1 MADAR
6 GRIAA
11 VDYGT
16 KRVGIAVTD
25 PLGLFPQPYGTF
37 SPAEAVA
44 ALQQLQADDGLQAII
59 VGWPLTAEGEEGRAT
74 RRVQQ
79 YINRL
84 RNALGPV
91 DLVKWDERYTT
102 IEARERL
109 HATDRSKKRLHRRTH
124 RGRVDEAAA
133 GLMLQEFLNQ
143 R

>member
-1 MADAR
+1 MVSD
-6 GRIAA
+6 GRIVAI
-11 VDYGT
+11 DYGT

-37 SPAEAVA
+37 SPAEAVEA
-44 ALQQLQADDGLQAII
+44 LRKLQQQDGIQTI
-59 VGWPLTAEGEEGRAT
+59 VIGWPLTKEGDEGTGTA
-74 RRVQQ
+74 RVQQ

-84 RNALGPV
+84 HNALDAV
-91 DLVKWDERYTT
+91 DIVKWDERYTT

-109 HATDRSKKRLHRRTH
+109 AASDHTKKRLHRRSH
-124 RGRVDEAAA
+124 KGRVDEAAA